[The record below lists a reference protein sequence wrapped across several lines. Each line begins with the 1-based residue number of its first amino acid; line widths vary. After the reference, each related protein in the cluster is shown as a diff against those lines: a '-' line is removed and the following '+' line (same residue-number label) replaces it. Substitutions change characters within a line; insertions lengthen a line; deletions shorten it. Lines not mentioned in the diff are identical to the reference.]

1 MRLDLF
7 LKASRLC
14 PRRSVAQEL
23 CDAGAVII
31 NGNRAKAARAVN
43 PGDLIT
49 IERRD
54 RVLTVRVESVPQTKQ
69 VARAEASSLYAVV
82 EDRKTGD
89 FPA

>member
-14 PRRSVAQEL
+14 LRRSVAQEL
-23 CDAGAVII
+23 CDADAVKV
-31 NGNRAKAARAVN
+31 NGNTAKAGRAIN

-69 VARAEASSLYAVV
+69 VARAEAASLYTVV
-82 EDRKTGD
+82 EDRKREDLHT
-89 FPA
+89 

>member
-14 PRRSVAQEL
+14 LRRSVAQEL
-23 CDAGAVII
+23 CDAGAVKI
-31 NGNRAKAARAVN
+31 NGNRAKAGRAVN
-43 PGDLIT
+43 QGDLIT

-69 VARAEASSLYAVV
+69 VARAEAASLYAVV
-82 EDRKTGD
+82 EERKRED
-89 FPA
+89 LHA